1 MAEEAAT
8 ISEETTAEAENV
20 AAAAEE
26 QTTALTEVTQS
37 VSNLANQASQLSQAL
52 DRFETDAKRTP
63 GTSHHDTEQ
72 DDTAGELASP
82 AADRG
87 GDSVPELDRREPQD
101 ATQTESADADG
112 GDEEPAATPEND
124 GETGGGEADAEN
136 DDDADGGNADEDVFS
151 FGDTESPPA
160 SEDN

>member
-1 MAEEAAT
+1 MVDEAAT

-101 ATQTESADADG
+101 ATQTESADAD
-112 GDEEPAATPEND
+112 DEEPAATPEND